1 MIVARTIFQF
11 PRTPISVSFIPKR
24 YKRNSKKDGS
34 LKDGVTQIAEQIK
47 GKPIDTKIDALVED
61 ILSNKD
67 GIKSLLDVFRGGK
80 NTSDLFA
87 SIGADLQNE
96 FTEEMKKMVR
106 TQRFALCPSIDCE
119 SSNRGKME
127 STQRLCKKSLR
138 KKGNPHRL
146 GQCLLTYL
154 KREVGQRDGQ

>member
-96 FTEEMKKMVR
+96 FTEEMKKMR
-106 TQRFALCPSIDCE
+106 EDGKYPEAMQKE
-119 SSNRGKME
+119 SE
-127 STQRLCKKSLR
+127 
-138 KKGNPHRL
+138 KKGKPAS
-146 GQCLLTYL
+146 
-154 KREVGQRDGQ
+154 VGTVSTHLFEEGSWSTRRTMKNRRSDGSHKNERKPNK